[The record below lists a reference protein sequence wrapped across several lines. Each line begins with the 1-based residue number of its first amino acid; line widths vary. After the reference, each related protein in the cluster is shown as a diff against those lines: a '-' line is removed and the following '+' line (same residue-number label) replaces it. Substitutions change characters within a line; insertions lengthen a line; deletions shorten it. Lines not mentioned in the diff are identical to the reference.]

1 MRCHNR
7 FDINDGDDDDDNDDS
22 NGDDDNGDG
31 YGDDDGRR
39 LQRHL
44 SHIIASTTT
53 TLCLVP
59 GALRS
64 YFDFVLKSCYIPS
77 N

>member
-7 FDINDGDDDDDNDDS
+7 FDIDDGDDDDDNDDS

-31 YGDDDGRR
+31 DEDDDACR

-44 SHIIASTTT
+44 SHTIACTSTIV
-53 TLCLVP
+53 CLVP
-59 GALRS
+59 GALHSYRL
-64 YFDFVLKSCYIPS
+64 YFD
-77 N
+77 